1 MGLEDGL
8 TPVSLITLL
17 STFTAQGNATRL
29 RVTKGM
35 LVGNGMR
42 TGHACTIMSLITDL
56 KLAMGVREP
65 RKWNSDSFS
74 DYAYLL
80 TSLPS
85 FKISLLVRFFFQ
97 LSTMCES
104 QMASI

>member
-8 TPVSLITLL
+8 THSSRVLYSLPSL
-17 STFTAQGNATRL
+17 L
-29 RVTKGM
+29 RVTKDM

-85 FKISLLVRFFFQ
+85 FKISLLVRFFSNFQ
-97 LSTMCES
+97 LCANHKWRLYSS
-104 QMASI
+104 LVYD